1 MPTVIIEGPQLN
13 LENKKELVQ
22 QLTPIVAY
30 VYDWKVEDV
39 IIIIR
44 ENTNENVA
52 RGGILLSERK
62 DAQAANHERC
72 RDR

>member
-1 MPTVIIEGPQLN
+1 MPVKKTRLN

-22 QLTPIVAY
+22 RLTPITAY
-30 VYDWKVEDV
+30 VYGWKVEDV

-44 ENTNENVA
+44 ENANENVA

-62 DAQAANHERC
+62 GAQAANHERC
-72 RDR
+72 NDG